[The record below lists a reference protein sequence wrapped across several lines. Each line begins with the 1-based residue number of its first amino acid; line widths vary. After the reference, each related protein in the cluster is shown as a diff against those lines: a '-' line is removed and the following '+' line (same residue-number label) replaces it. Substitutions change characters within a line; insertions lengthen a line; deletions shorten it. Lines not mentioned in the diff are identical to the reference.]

1 MTALRPK
8 SVVSLGHDADEHVL
22 GGNVPVP
29 VLALL
34 DGFPLLL
41 ASAEFKLGER
51 RAATER
57 TPADCRHALGDDDR
71 REQRAVLECILA
83 DCRHTLGDDDR
94 RERRA
99 ASERVAHG
107 SGAGAGLARPAAG
120 LSPGR

>member
-8 SVVSLGHDADEHVL
+8 SVVRLGHDADEHVL

-57 TPADCRHALGDDDR
+57 SPADFLYALGDDDR
-71 REQRAVLECILA
+71 REQ
-83 DCRHTLGDDDR
+83 
-94 RERRA
+94 RA

-107 SGAGAGLARPAAG
+107 SGAGAGLARPAG
-120 LSPGR
+120 LSPVR